1 MAIKDN
7 IMVAGVPMMN
17 GSETLEGFVP
27 TRDATVVT
35 RLLAAGAT
43 ITGKAVCEDLC
54 FSGGSHT
61 SRTGPVRN
69 PWDLTRSAGGSSSG
83 SAALV
88 AAGAVDLAL
97 GGDQGGS
104 VRIPSAYS
112 GTVGHKPTH
121 GLVPYTGAF
130 PIELTIDH
138 LGPITRTVADAALVL
153 GVHRRG
159 RRPRSSPAAGRP
171 RRTTTRVPSTARSTG
186 CGSASSARGSASP
199 TCRSPASTTPCGR
212 RSRQLRAAGCAVAD
226 VSVPWHRDAMH
237 VWNVIATEGATAQ
250 MVDGNAYGMNYK
262 GLYDP
267 ELIAFYGRQWRERA
281 PRFSETVK
289 LVVLAGRYAIDTG
302 YGQHY
307 AMARNLAYELRQ
319 AYDDALADHDVLV
332 MPTLPMTATTIPA
345 ADAPREEYIARA
357 LEMIGNTAP
366 FDVTGHPAT
375 SVPAGLVD
383 GLPAGLMIIGRH
395 FDDGTCLRVA
405 HAFEQAVGGFP
416 APLGGRS
423 GRRWVVNGVH
433 DLGGTD
439 GLGPVVVEEDEPV
452 WHAEWEKAAF
462 GMFPFPFAA
471 GFFGVDQFRYGIEQ
485 MHPAEYLASRVLR
498 ALGAHGR
505 ALHDRGGR
513 HRPGRDR
520 APHGVLPRAS
530 RRAAARHE
538 EPGAAGV
545 RRRRR

>member
-1 MAIKDN
+1 MAIHPPDESALAAVGERYGLDLSAADVASFARFAEGLLGSWTAVEELYARTAAAPRRDRAWSRPADADNPLGAWYVTTEIRESAEGPLAGRTVAIKDN
-7 IMVAGVPMMN
+7 ISVAGVPMMN
-17 GSETLEGFVP
+17 GSDTVEGFVP

-69 PWDLTRSAGGSSSG
+69 PWDPSRSAGGSSSG

-130 PIELTIDH
+130 PIELTLDH

-153 GVHRRG
+153 GVLAG
-159 RRPRSSPAAGRP
+159 ADGLDPRQPSGLQGDDYVGTLDGSVDGLRIGVVAEGFEIPGVSQSGVDDTVRAAIE
-171 RRTTTRVPSTARSTG
+171 
-186 CGSASSARGSASP
+186 
-199 TCRSPASTTPCGR
+199 
-212 RSRQLRAAGCAVAD
+212 QLRGLGCTVAD

-250 MVDGNAYGMNYK
+250 MIDGNAYGMNYK

-267 ELIAFYGRQWRERA
+267 ELIAFYGRQWRDRA

-289 LVVLAGRYAIDTG
+289 LVVLAGRYAIDTNHG
-302 YGQHY
+302 RHY
-307 AMARNLAYELRQ
+307 AMARNLAHELQQ
-319 AYDDALADHDVLV
+319 AYDGALAEHDVLV
-332 MPTLPMTATTIPA
+332 MPTLPLTATPIPDT
-345 ADAPREEYIARA
+345 DAPREVYIARA

-375 SVPAGLVD
+375 SVQAGLVD

-395 FDDGTCLRVA
+395 LHDGMCLRVA

-416 APLGGRS
+416 AP
-423 GRRWVVNGVH
+423 
-433 DLGGTD
+433 
-439 GLGPVVVEEDEPV
+439 PVATAV
-452 WHAEWEKAAF
+452 
-462 GMFPFPFAA
+462 
-471 GFFGVDQFRYGIEQ
+471 
-485 MHPAEYLASRVLR
+485 AS
-498 ALGAHGR
+498 
-505 ALHDRGGR
+505 
-513 HRPGRDR
+513 
-520 APHGVLPRAS
+520 
-530 RRAAARHE
+530 
-538 EPGAAGV
+538 
-545 RRRRR
+545 